1 MNVGDYKKEA
11 VIDTGRFFV
20 IKLPQ
25 EYYELRMTRVIV
37 DRETRVQYLVHPG
50 VTSDALTV
58 LVDSTGKPLLY
69 NGELPK

>member
-1 MNVGDYKKEA
+1 MSPSDYEKELVMDA
-11 VIDTGRFFV
+11 GRFFV
-20 IKLPQ
+20 IRLPQ
-25 EYYELRMTRVIV
+25 EYYELRSTKVIV
-37 DRETRVQYLVHPG
+37 DCETGVQYLVHPG